1 MKKIIN
7 KVIAAL
13 IGIIV
18 LLQNKVSGVSVPSA
32 GVLDEPAL
40 YGPPQGVVGKLTGL
54 EHEQA
59 LVISIVIS
67 IIFFIIGTII
77 AISKKIN
84 KIVKVI
90 LLIIAILGFLF
101 FFFQIIFEAMIV
113 LPSFMQSIASIH

>member
-7 KVIAAL
+7 KLITAL
-13 IGIIV
+13 IGIIL
-18 LLQNKVSGVSVPSA
+18 LLQNKVSGVSLPGPDALTETS
-32 GVLDEPAL
+32 L
-40 YGPPQGVVGKLTGL
+40 YGPPQGFVGELTGL
-54 EHEQA
+54 DHKQA

-77 AISKKIN
+77 AISEKIN

-101 FFFQIIFEAMIV
+101 FFFQIIFEAMILV
-113 LPSFMQSIASIH
+113 F